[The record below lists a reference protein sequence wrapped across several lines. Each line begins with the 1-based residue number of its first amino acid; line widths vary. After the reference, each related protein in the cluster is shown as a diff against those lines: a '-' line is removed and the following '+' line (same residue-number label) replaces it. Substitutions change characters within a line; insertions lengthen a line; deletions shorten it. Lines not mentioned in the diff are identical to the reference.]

1 VAASP
6 RIDSAIAAEIDRLA
20 TAVAKDPRSKEF
32 LPLSDEYIK
41 AGMWQ
46 EAAAVLEDGL
56 KAYPGFV
63 TAMAALGRVYDQL
76 GQAAKAKAILED
88 VVKQRP
94 DNLRAHR
101 ILIRLYQSEG
111 QTELALHSC
120 TAILNANPF
129 DDEALSLKRAITGTP
144 AEAPPTKREKKRLE
158 ADAKVEKLQTASPV
172 MAGSNSV
179 PTTGPAADTS
189 SATPVTVPTPEL
201 LFRERLQMAHPVVD
215 LETGAKHDE
224 VVVGGG
230 DNLAAQRET
239 GADANV
245 R

>member
-1 VAASP
+1 MAASP
-6 RIDSAIAAEIDRLA
+6 RIDPAIAAEIDRLA

-32 LPLSDEYIK
+32 LPLADEYIK
-41 AGMWQ
+41 VGMWQ

-76 GQAAKAKAILED
+76 GQAVKAKAILED

-101 ILIRLYQSEG
+101 ILAKLYHSEG
-111 QTELALHSC
+111 LSELALRSC

-129 DDEALSLKRAITGTP
+129 DEDARSLKQAITGTP
-144 AEAPPTKREKKRLE
+144 TDTPPSKREKKRLGP
-158 ADAKVEKLQTASPV
+158 DAKPDTLKAESPGRASSESIPASP
-172 MAGSNSV
+172 
-179 PTTGPAADTS
+179 PAAEAPA
-189 SATPVTVPTPEL
+189 ATPVGTRVPEP
-201 LFRERLQMAHPVVD
+201 PVVKHAAAIAR
-215 LETGAKHDE
+215 LEAWLGTIQAKRH
-224 VVVGGG
+224 V
-230 DNLAAQRET
+230 APRT
-239 GADANV
+239 